1 MSIVQTFTAHSFV
14 RLHCRFEYWQV
25 FLLMF
30 FYIVA
35 VVQTCS
41 VCSKDKC
48 ELLWSS
54 GWGLSRPRS
63 CSQFWCQRL
72 PAHQRS
78 EWLSVDTDNEPMCD
92 IITYTWQTSV
102 LKFWTQQKYN
112 NDWWIGRLVKE
123 GADITFIP
131 SPLRLEAMRL
141 KQEQKQR
148 SVITSSSSEDS
159 FLQNKFDNLVLLLL
173 VQENRG

>member
-1 MSIVQTFTAHSFV
+1 MLVWILTS
-14 RLHCRFEYWQV
+14 V
-25 FLLMF
+25 FSLVLVV
-30 FYIVA
+30 YIVA

-78 EWLSVDTDNEPMCD
+78 EWLSVDTDNEPICD
-92 IITYTWQTSV
+92 IKTTDVRDKDLLS
-102 LKFWTQQKYN
+102 FWTQQKYN

-148 SVITSSSSEDS
+148 SVITSSSSEDT
-159 FLQNKFDNLVLLLL
+159 FLQNKFDNLVLLL